1 MSCLGFDLAERV
13 RSLKHGKKKKETD
26 RFYLLYTT
34 RIDLTT
40 LNVMHLELGGA
51 GEVCVFSSMSPKS
64 GKDNQD

>member
-1 MSCLGFDLAERV
+1 ME
-13 RSLKHGKKKKETD
+13 KKKKKRRID
-26 RFYLLYTT
+26 FIYYYTT